1 MTATMMTPAQLARF
15 EARLL
20 AERADA
26 EERLAEFDDAMAE
39 VRIAR
44 SDATADDEHDPEG
57 PTMTQE
63 WSQRTAVLADVRA
76 ELAEVDRA
84 LARIADGE
92 LRHLR
97 AVRQAHHRRP
107 PRRAPHRDAL
117 HRLRAPRGLS
127 RRIRA
132 SWAGSPRRRVRAP
145 RHAPVVVSASGPDAS
160 SAGSGSSSAI
170 PCERAAVSPENARMN
185 SGLPP
190 STR

>member
-15 EARLL
+15 EARLR

-76 ELAEVDRA
+76 ELADIDRA
-84 LARIADGE
+84 LARIVDGSYGICARCGKRITVAR
-92 LRHLR
+92 LD
-97 AVRQAHHRRP
+97 ARP
-107 PRRAPHRDAL
+107 TAMLCIDCA
-117 HRLRAPRGLS
+117 RLRG
-127 RRIRA
+127 
-132 SWAGSPRRRVRAP
+132 
-145 RHAPVVVSASGPDAS
+145 
-160 SAGSGSSSAI
+160 
-170 PCERAAVSPENARMN
+170 
-185 SGLPP
+185 
-190 STR
+190 